1 MIRRLLTILLL
12 STGIA
17 SRAITPR
24 EVPNVQR
31 QDATQW
37 VSDPAGILSAA
48 ARDKANHALDTL
60 NRAHTTEVCAVI
72 VPDLSDIDADD
83 YATELFELWGIGRK
97 DRSNG
102 LLLLV
107 SRDDRRAVI
116 RTGAG
121 MEIAMTDG
129 RSGSIIRNDIKPA
142 MLDGNIDKALLD
154 AISSIGTVISDPAYY
169 DDLHSDQAAASS
181 DKGFRNYLI
190 FSCVLTA
197 CLIAWMIYT
206 LITTT
211 RLDSVER
218 YTRLNKL
225 WLPAMMLIPLTL
237 GIGIVAF
244 IPLWLILRH
253 LRLKRH
259 NCPNCGTRMHR
270 LDEDTDND
278 YLTPAQD
285 MEEKLNS
292 VDYDVWLC
300 PNCNETDIIPYVN
313 KRTSYTNC
321 PVCGSRAETLRAN
334 RILRHPTQVSEGIGQ
349 RDYQC
354 INCGNKRSVPYKIAK
369 TVSPPIFIGGGG
381 RGFGGGGFGGGS
393 VGGGFGGGSTNGGGA
408 SGSW

>member
-1 MIRRLLTILLL
+1 MMKRLLTICLLL
-12 STGIA
+12 IGIA
-17 SRAITPR
+17 ASAVKP
-24 EVPNVQR
+24 EDVPNVQR
-31 QDATQW
+31 LKADQW
-37 VSDPAGILSAA
+37 VSDPAGLLSPGALA
-48 ARDKANHALDTL
+48 QANHALDTL
-60 NRAHTTEVCAVI
+60 NRANTTEVCAVI

-83 YATELFELWGIGRK
+83 YATQLFELWGIGRK

-102 LLLLV
+102 LLLLI

-129 RSGSIIRNDIKPA
+129 RAGSIIRNDIKPA

-154 AISSIGTVISDPAYY
+154 AISSIGTVISDSAYY
-169 DDLHSDQAAASS
+169 DDLHSDRAAVRSARNQ
-181 DKGFRNYLI
+181 DNDNFFRDYMYMAVI
-190 FSCVLTA
+190 LTVA
-197 CLIAWMIYT
+197 LIAWMIYT
-206 LITTT
+206 LVSSA

-218 YTRLNKL
+218 YTRLNRL

-237 GIGIVAF
+237 GIGILAF

-270 LDEDTDND
+270 LDEVTDND

-285 MEEKLNS
+285 TEEKLKS

-300 PNCNETDIIPYVN
+300 PNCNETDIIPYIN
-313 KRTSYTNC
+313 KRSTFSTC
-321 PVCGSRAETLRAN
+321 PVCGARAESLQSN

-349 RDYQC
+349 RDYHC
-354 INCGNKRSVPYKIAK
+354 LNCGNKRSVPYKIAK
-369 TVSPPIFIGGGG
+369 VVSPPIFLGGGG

-393 VGGGFGGGSTNGGGA
+393 FGGG
-408 SGSW
+408 